1 MLSVDTEVALK
12 VLSEEVWAHLWH
24 SLNASCLPL
33 SPPVHSAFSDYVNS
47 EISVIITWYLA

>member
-1 MLSVDTEVALK
+1 MDTEVALK